1 MFYRNA
7 VLTYLKNFADVY
19 AGEKFYME
27 IAGLLSV
34 NLLKNIPLGI
44 PSCLKV
50 SQILQR
56 LFVRNLWMVVSL
68 V

>member
-56 LFVRNLWMVVSL
+56 
-68 V
+68 